1 MTREPRHGWSGLAE
15 AFGAR
20 WSPLHLIPALTLG
33 CVVLAG
39 TLFAAMPQADRH
51 ATRLA
56 EATRVLGGWGGALV
70 VVTVAVTV
78 TLLRAVPTVA
88 LAAAAVLVGAYL
100 LLRFPYGPIQLC
112 TVVAMYEVARRRPFR
127 VSLVAWGIAAVITS
141 AVMYVRLAREVEL
154 PWVLALAW
162 TGWLVVPWLLGALV
176 QTVALSRERG
186 RRDLIARGAMAERV
200 KLAAE
205 VHDVAGHGFALVAMQ
220 AGVALLDFDTRPGQ
234 ARRSLEAIRTTSAKS
249 LTALRAML
257 GTFHNEA
264 AHDEAANHEAAQ
276 HEAAQHEAAHHEAA
290 ATEPPPLVEPP
301 IERMGLS
308 GVVDLVDGV
317 RASGLPVRLE
327 IRGLD
332 RTPDADAGAVAY
344 RVVQESLTNVLRH
357 AGPTTAE
364 VSIAENDDGWLTVCV
379 QDRGRA
385 VTGEPLAVTGGPR
398 ASADGL
404 PAAAGGPPAAAGGLA
419 GMRRRVEAV
428 GGSFAAGPRSD
439 GGFRVEARLPMGKA
453 RLPKENERL
462 PKGNARLPKG
472 SARLPKGSA
481 RLPKGRERR

>member
-1 MTREPRHGWSGLAE
+1 MTGKPRHGWRGLTAAFPTRWPPVALIPGLLIPGLA
-15 AFGAR
+15 
-20 WSPLHLIPALTLG
+20 LG
-33 CVVLAG
+33 CVALAG

-56 EATRVLGGWGGALV
+56 QAMRHLDGWGGALV

-88 LAAAAVLVGAYL
+88 LAAAVVLVDAYL

-112 TVVAMYEVARRRPFR
+112 TVAAMYEVARRRPFP
-127 VSLVAWGIAAVITS
+127 VSLVAGGIAAVITS
-141 AVMYVRLAREVEL
+141 TVVYVRLAHEVEL
-154 PWVLALAW
+154 PWVLAVAW
-162 TGWLVVPWLLGALV
+162 IGWLVVPWLLGALV
-176 QTVALSRERG
+176 QTAALSRERS

-257 GTFHNEA
+257 GTFH
-264 AHDEAANHEAAQ
+264 HEAPGH
-276 HEAAQHEAAHHEAA
+276 HETPGHHEAPGV
-290 ATEPPPLVEPP
+290 EPPPVEPP
-301 IERMGLS
+301 IERVGLS
-308 GVVDLVDGV
+308 GIVDLVDGV
-317 RASGLPVRLE
+317 RASGLPVRLD

-332 RTPDADAGAVAY
+332 RTPDADASAVTY

-364 VSIAENDDGWLTVCV
+364 VTIAQQDDGRLAVRV
-379 QDRGRA
+379 QDRGRG
-385 VTGEPLAVTGGPR
+385 VTGEP
-398 ASADGL
+398 
-404 PAAAGGPPAAAGGLA
+404 PAAARGLV
-419 GMRRRVEAV
+419 GMRRRVEAA
-428 GGSFAAGPRSD
+428 GGSFAACPRAD
-439 GGFRVEARLPMGKA
+439 GGFRVEAHLPMGKES
-453 RLPKENERL
+453 R
-462 PKGNARLPKG
+462 
-472 SARLPKGSA
+472 
-481 RLPKGRERR
+481 